1 MWIVLEVNRMRDES
15 GVSGVSGMAGMA
27 GWREETKSFTVTDLP
42 GVVQPRS
49 YVFK

>member
-1 MWIVLEVNRMRDES
+1 MWILLEVNRMRDE
-15 GVSGVSGMAGMA
+15 SGVSGMAGMA

>member
-1 MWIVLEVNRMRDES
+1 MWIMLEVNRMRDEE
-15 GVSGVSGMAGMA
+15 VSGMAGMA